1 MLLAFLTFIAAFFIE
16 ALGTWVSIIGLSAFL
31 GSDPIILALAAA
43 LDAGKLLSVTILYK
57 WWKKLNMLM
66 RTYMV
71 AAVIITMSITSA
83 GAFGYLSASFQ
94 KTIIPTKTGL
104 VEVDALKKEKVTLTE
119 RKTELSKRKEQI
131 DKQIAELPSNYVRSR
146 QKLINEFKEESSLVL
161 KESNEISKR
170 LLAIEKDIAEKEVQ
184 NIDVQAHA
192 GPILFV
198 SEAFNIPL
206 EQAVKYIILM
216 IIFVFDPL
224 AVVLVISGNFL
235 LDKHRERKP
244 EPKVEKLPEILPI
257 TEVKQE
263 PETVNEPSPII
274 STDEELDN
282 VLTNEFVQDKKE
294 TAILQE
300 PISEE
305 LPINEELP
313 IEESVKDENPKIA
326 ISSLTDL
333 DARKADVFQE
343 NEWRPVKPELM
354 SKYKDSVS

>member
-57 WWKKLNMLM
+57 WWKKLNLLM

-71 AAVIITMSITSA
+71 SAVIITMSITSA

-104 VEVDALKKEKVTLTE
+104 VEVDALKKEKITLIE
-119 RKTELSKRKEQI
+119 RKTELSKRKTEI
-131 DKQIAELPSNYVRSR
+131 DKQIAELPSNFVRGR
-146 QKLINEFKEESSLVL
+146 QKLINEFKDESTLVL

-235 LDKHRERKP
+235 LDRYKERR
-244 EPKVEKLPEILPI
+244 PEI
-257 TEVKQE
+257 KQE
-263 PETVNEPSPII
+263 KTSKILPVINVKKEHEVINEPSPVV

-282 VLTNEFVQDKKE
+282 VLTNEMVDNKNEIIIPEPKVIEEIKEEEFKNPEE
-294 TAILQE
+294 TAT
-300 PISEE
+300 
-305 LPINEELP
+305 
-313 IEESVKDENPKIA
+313 
-326 ISSLTDL
+326 SSLTGL
-333 DARKADVFQE
+333 DARKADVFPE
-343 NEWRPVKPELM
+343 DTWRPIKPELM
-354 SKYKDSVS
+354 SKYKDAVS

>member
-57 WWKKLNMLM
+57 WWKKLNLLM

-104 VEVDALKKEKVTLTE
+104 VEVDALKKEKITLIE
-119 RKTELSKRKEQI
+119 RKTELSKRKTEI
-131 DKQIAELPSNYVRSR
+131 DKQIAELPSNFVRGR
-146 QKLINEFKEESSLVL
+146 QKLINEFKDESTLVL

-235 LDKHRERKP
+235 LDRYKERR
-244 EPKVEKLPEILPI
+244 PEI
-257 TEVKQE
+257 KQE
-263 PETVNEPSPII
+263 KTSKILPVINIKKEREVISEPSPVI

-282 VLTNEFVQDKKE
+282 VLTNEMIDNKNEIIIPEPKVIEEIKEEEFKNPEE
-294 TAILQE
+294 TAT
-300 PISEE
+300 
-305 LPINEELP
+305 
-313 IEESVKDENPKIA
+313 
-326 ISSLTDL
+326 SSLTGL
-333 DARKADVFQE
+333 DARKADVFPE
-343 NEWRPVKPELM
+343 DTWRPIKPELM
-354 SKYKDSVS
+354 SKYKDAVS